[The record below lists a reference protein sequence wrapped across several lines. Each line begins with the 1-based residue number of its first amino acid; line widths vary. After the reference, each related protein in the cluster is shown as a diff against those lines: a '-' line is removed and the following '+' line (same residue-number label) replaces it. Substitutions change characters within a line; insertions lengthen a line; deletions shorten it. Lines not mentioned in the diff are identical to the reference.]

1 VIKHLHAGTAG
12 AIAETAA
19 YLRQGQLVIFPTD
32 TVYGIGADAFNEEAV
47 ALLYEAKQR
56 PMAKAIPILL
66 ADMSAI
72 WRVARTVPAIAEW
85 YSQQFWPG
93 PLTLIVPKHPA
104 LPANISDSDSIAV
117 RIPAC
122 EVARSVI
129 RAAGGAVATSSANRS
144 GQPAAQT
151 AAEAINQLGD
161 WVAAVLDDG
170 PSPHGIASTILDC
183 TGTTPKVVRQGP
195 ILPEQLALDTL

>member
-1 VIKHLHAGTAG
+1 MIKHLHAGTAG

-19 YLRQGQLVIFPTD
+19 YLKQGHLVIFPTD
-32 TVYGIGADAFNEEAV
+32 TVYGIAADAFNEA
-47 ALLYEAKQR
+47 AIARLYEAKQR
-56 PMAKAIPILL
+56 PIAKAIPILL
-66 ADMSAI
+66 ADMTDI
-72 WRVARTVPAIAEW
+72 WRVTRTVPAIAAR
-85 YSQQFWPG
+85 YIRQFWPG

-122 EVARSVI
+122 EVARAVI

-144 GQPAAQT
+144 GQPPAAT
-151 AAEAINQLGD
+151 AVEAINQLGD
-161 WVAAVLDDG
+161 WVAAVLDNG

-183 TGTTPKVVRQGP
+183 TSATPQLVRQGP
-195 ILPEQLALDTL
+195 ILPEQLALDIL